1 MGLKQELVNALDF
14 VVKYIYVIA
23 NEKKKGDDLITYGNN
38 VPIIGVRNYK
48 MKSANGIEHEQEH
61 SLDYAAPDNI
71 NYNRELSAN
80 NTILYHD
87 ERLKDDYRAFTDKV
101 LSDEKEAGKEVKTPC
116 WNDSKTA
123 STAVVSVFIGMSTE
137 MYQDMTKEEREQY
150 FRDSFDYIKNELYP
164 GAVIADARIHRDEGF
179 RDEDSKWQ
187 KGQDHLQVTLLPTY
201 RTIDKETGR
210 ETVEVKTS
218 KFEWDMVNRNFEK
231 TKAEREEIGRKYNK
245 PARPNFGHDMQRE
258 FVSYTREK
266 QRDRGRDIAERSKEY
281 SARKNMEPREFKAW
295 KDNNRKLEKEREK
308 LQKEKDEIKEREDKQ
323 FNKAIEQD
331 RKSRALDK
339 KEKNISAREDKLSKD
354 RNSLNQAV
362 EIVRAD
368 KSMLDEERAAYE
380 ADRSLIDEIRA
391 TADSIREIDNRHMV
405 QEIPEPAGKGFHK
418 GYYTREQME
427 DMAKEVDK
435 AREMSRNI
443 EKYREVSSLDERLA
457 QASKQA
463 NEHIKDKT
471 IERLQEENK
480 RLQKDNRTMNWI
492 RDKAPDKAKDW
503 EEKAEREERTYHSRT
518 HEHEHDHDR

>member
-1 MGLKQELVNALDF
+1 M
-14 VVKYIYVIA
+14 IA

-80 NTILYHD
+80 NTIFYHD

-101 LSDEKEAGKEVKTPC
+101 LEDERAKGNEVKNPC

-123 STAVVSVFIGMSTE
+123 STAVVSVFVGMSTE
-137 MYQDMTKEEREQY
+137 MYQSMTKEERDAY
-150 FRDSFDYIKNELYP
+150 FRDSFDYVKENLYP

-179 RDEDSKWQ
+179 RDEDGKWQ

-201 RTIDKETGR
+201 RTIDRETGK

-218 KFEWDMVNRNFEK
+218 KFEWDMVNRNYEK
-231 TKAEREEIGRKYNK
+231 TKAEREEIGRVYNK

-266 QRDRGRDIAERSKEY
+266 QRDKGRDIAERSKEY

-308 LQKEKDEIKEREDKQ
+308 LQKEKNELKEREDKQ

-331 RKSRALDK
+331 RKGRALAKKDK
-339 KEKNISAREDKLSKD
+339 DISAREDKLSQD
-354 RNSLNQAV
+354 RTSLNKAV
-362 EIVRAD
+362 EIVRTD
-368 KSMLDEERAAYE
+368 KTALDKEKAEFEANRDVIE
-380 ADRSLIDEIRA
+380 QVRQTADRIK
-391 TADSIREIDNRHMV
+391 EIDNRYTMMEV
-405 QEIPEPAGKGFHK
+405 PEPAGRNLHR

-427 DMAKEVDK
+427 DMTKAVNK
-435 AREMSRNI
+435 ARDYARNV
-443 EKYREVSSLDERLA
+443 EQRREVTTLDERL
-457 QASKQA
+457 QEASKKA
-463 NEHIKDKT
+463 NQNIREKALD
-471 IERLQEENK
+471 RLQEENK
-480 RLQKDNRTMNWI
+480 RLQKYEKDHEFVTWLERNYDI
-492 RDKAPDKAKDW
+492 RDIQKDY
-503 EEKAEREERTYHSRT
+503 EKEHKEHERTR
-518 HEHEHDHDR
+518 EHDRNNPQR

>member
-101 LSDEKEAGKEVKTPC
+101 LEDERAKGNEVKNPC

-123 STAVVSVFIGMSTE
+123 STAVVSIFIGMSTE
-137 MYQDMTKEEREQY
+137 MYQSMTKEEREQY
-150 FRDSFDYIKNELYP
+150 FKDSFDYVKDTLYP
-164 GAVIADARIHRDEGF
+164 GAIIADARIHRDEGF
-179 RDEDSKWQ
+179 KDEDGKWQ
-187 KGQDHLQVTLLPTY
+187 RGQDHLQVTVFPTY
-201 RTIDKETGR
+201 RTIDKETGK
-210 ETVEVKTS
+210 ETVEIKTS

-266 QRDRGRDIAERSKEY
+266 QRDKGRDIAERSKEY

-308 LQKEKDEIKEREDKQ
+308 LQKEKNELKEREDKQ

-339 KEKNISAREDKLSKD
+339 QEKELSEARQTLNKD
-354 RNSLNQAV
+354 VKTVAAERDRV
-362 EIVRAD
+362 EGVKAKFEANRDVVEQVRQT
-368 KSMLDEERAAYE
+368 
-380 ADRSLIDEIRA
+380 ADRLK
-391 TADSIREIDNRHMV
+391 EIDNKYTVMEV
-405 QEIPEPAGKGFHK
+405 PEPAGRNIHK

-427 DMAKEVDK
+427 DMTKAVNKE
-435 AREMSRNI
+435 REQTKNI
-443 EKYREVSSLDERLA
+443 EKYREVSSLDERLQ
-457 QASKQA
+457 QASKKA
-463 NEHIKDKT
+463 NENIKDKT
-471 IERLQEENK
+471 IDRLQEENK
-480 RLQKDNRTMNWI
+480 RLQKFEKDHEFVTWLERNYDI
-492 RDKAPDKAKDW
+492 RDIQKDY
-503 EEKAEREERTYHSRT
+503 EKEHKEHERTR
-518 HEHEHDHDR
+518 EHDRNNPQR